1 MIKLIFSPM
10 TALTSRSSST
20 AVAVKLAKIL
30 NGQLTAYFMR
40 PDPRFS
46 VPYMGDGLTADVIQ
60 TFCDATEKE
69 GVAASKVAVDH
80 IDELCSKMAI
90 SFSHDGSTEN
100 EMLPP
105 SANVISEICYLK
117 EKVGRLARVAD
128 LAVVPQPSD
137 DNAPDGL
144 DMINELIFGS
154 GRPLMM
160 VPEGDFKVTGHTVM
174 IAWNGTAESA
184 RAVAASLSILREA
197 KNIYAITIGEGH
209 ADRPSLA
216 ELARY
221 LKAHDLEMQEV
232 HAKPTQAAIGEQLLS
247 AAKKHKVDLL
257 VSGAYSHSRWREKVL
272 GGVTKYIVEHAPMP
286 LFMSH

>member
-10 TALTSRSSST
+10 TALTSRSSAT
-20 AVAVKLAKIL
+20 AIAVKLAKIL

-46 VPYMGDGLTADVIQ
+46 VPYMGDGLSADVIQ
-60 TFCDATEKE
+60 TFYDATEKE
-69 GVAASKVAVDH
+69 GAEASKVAIEH
-80 IDELCSKMAI
+80 IEDLSSKMAV
-90 SFSHDGSTEN
+90 SFTHNGDVED

-105 SANVISEICYLK
+105 SACAISEVCYLK

-137 DNAPDGL
+137 KNSPDGL

-184 RAVAASLSILREA
+184 RAVAASLPLLREA
-197 KNIYAITIGEGH
+197 KKIYAITIGEGH
-209 ADRPSLA
+209 EDRPSLT

-221 LKAHDLEMQEV
+221 LKAHDLKMEDV
-232 HAKPTQAAIGEQLLS
+232 HAKPTSTSIGEQLLS
-247 AAKKHKVDLL
+247 AANKHKVDLL
-257 VSGAYSHSRWREKVL
+257 VSGAYSHSRWREKIL
-272 GGVTKYIVEHAPMP
+272 GGVTKYIVEHATLP